1 MKKTHASF
9 AFVCF
14 VCRDIDSAVLR
25 RFPRRIYVPLPDKV
39 TRKQLL
45 KMLLDKAGKHNLSS
59 SDRKM
64 VVKRTE
70 GFSGSDIASI
80 ASEASFGPLR
90 SLGGMEAIRGAN
102 AKDIRPLSLQ
112 DFEGA
117 IDEATKSVSA
127 DLLKKYQDWKQQQA
141 AL

>member
-1 MKKTHASF
+1 
-9 AFVCF
+9 
-14 VCRDIDSAVLR
+14 
-25 RFPRRIYVPLPDKV
+25 
-39 TRKQLL
+39 
-45 KMLLDKAGKHNLSS
+45 
-59 SDRKM
+59 M